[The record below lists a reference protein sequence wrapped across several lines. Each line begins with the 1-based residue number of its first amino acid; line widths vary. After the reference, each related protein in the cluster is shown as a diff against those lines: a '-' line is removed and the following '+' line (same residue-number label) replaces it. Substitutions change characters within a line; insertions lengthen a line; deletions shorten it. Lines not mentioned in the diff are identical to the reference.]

1 MALLQIDGLCM
12 SYAGPVLQ
20 DVNLTLDKG
29 EVRVLA
35 GENGAGKSTLSKI
48 ICGLVTPKAGRMLLD
63 GAPYAPGNRQQA
75 ESLGVRIVM
84 QELNL
89 VNTLSIA
96 ENLCLRALPQR
107 FGFIERKKMQT
118 LALGM
123 MARVGLGA
131 LNPATL
137 VGELGVGQRQM
148 IEIAANI
155 GGTGEGGDGAGGDG
169 GAACKLLILDE
180 PTAML
185 TDREVDLLFAQIAV
199 MKQAGVGIL
208 YISHRLD
215 ETRRIAD
222 SISVL
227 RDGLVVGTHAAS
239 QITIPEVV
247 TLMVGREV
255 GERLER
261 PPVNPSAKPVS
272 LKVANLC
279 RADAV
284 KDVSFEVKGGEIYGI
299 AGLVGSG
306 RSETLRL
313 IYGADQRDSG
323 QIWVSGKL
331 CKINNPQQ
339 AVQHSIA
346 MVSEDRKEQG
356 LLLPQSVRVNTTL
369 AGIGQVARAGWL
381 KLQQESEVA
390 QRIGQLM
397 ALRAHSVEQAVGEL
411 SGGNQ
416 QKVAIGRWLHRE
428 CDVMLFDEPTR
439 GIDVG
444 AKFEIYKL
452 MADLAAQGKAL
463 VVVSSDLIELLLLS
477 DRIGVMSAGQLVRS
491 FSRAEATQDAI
502 LQAAFSGYVSAAAA

>member
-1 MALLQIDGLCM
+1 MTVLLQIDGLCM

-20 DVNLTLDKG
+20 DVQITLRAG

-48 ICGLVTPKAGRMLLD
+48 ICGLVTPKAGSMQLN
-63 GAPYAPGNRQQA
+63 GAPYAPTTRQDA
-75 ESLGVRIVM
+75 ERLGVRMVM

-96 ENLCLRALPQR
+96 ENLCLRHIPQR
-107 FGFIERKKMQT
+107 FGFIERKKMHA
-118 LALGM
+118 LAAQM
-123 MARVGLGA
+123 MAQVGLGG
-131 LNPATL
+131 LDPGTL
-137 VGELGVGQRQM
+137 VAELGIGQRQM
-148 IEIAANI
+148 IEIAGNI
-155 GGTGEGGDGAGGDG
+155 SAD
-169 GAACKLLILDE
+169 CKLLILDE

-185 TDREVDLLFAQIAV
+185 TDREVDLLFVQIERL
-199 MKQAGVGIL
+199 KQQGVGIL

-227 RDGLVVGTHAAS
+227 RDGLVVATHAANEIS
-239 QITIPEVV
+239 IPEVV
-247 TLMVGREV
+247 KLMVGREV

-261 PPVNPSAKPVS
+261 PVCAQSLTS
-272 LKVANLC
+272 LKVQNLT
-279 RADAV
+279 RGEAV
-284 KDVSFEVKGGEIYGI
+284 KNVSFHAQGGEIFGI

-313 IYGADQRDSG
+313 IFGADAREQGEIFVD
-323 QIWVSGKL
+323 GKL
-331 CKINNPQQ
+331 CDIRDPQQ
-339 AVQHSIA
+339 AVQHGIA

-381 KLQQESEVA
+381 KLTQERQVA
-390 QRIGQLM
+390 ERIGASM
-397 ALRAHSVEQAVGEL
+397 NLRASSVEQPVGEL

-428 CDVMLFDEPTR
+428 CNVMLFDEPTR

-463 VVVSSDLIELLLLS
+463 VVVSSDLIELMLLC
-477 DRIGVMSAGQLVRS
+477 DRIGVMSAGQLVKT

-502 LQAAFSGYVSAAAA
+502 LEAAFSGYV

>member
-1 MALLQIDGLCM
+1 MSALLQIDGLGM

-20 DVNLTLDKG
+20 DVNLTLAAG

-48 ICGLVTPKAGRMLLD
+48 ICGLVKPKAGRMQLN
-63 GAPYAPGNRQQA
+63 GQPYAPVSRQDA
-75 ESLGVRIVM
+75 EAHGVRIVM

-107 FGFIERKKMQT
+107 FGFIQRSKMQD
-118 LALGM
+118 LAREM
-123 MARVGLGA
+123 MARVGLGN
-131 LNPATL
+131 LDPATK

-155 GGTGEGGDGAGGDG
+155 SGE
-169 GAACKLLILDE
+169 CKLLILDE

-185 TDREVDLLFAQIAV
+185 TDREVDLLFAQIDL

-215 ETRRIAD
+215 ETRRIAN

-227 RDGLVVGTHAAS
+227 RDGLVVGTHAAD
-239 QITIPEVV
+239 QISIPEVV
-247 TLMVGREV
+247 KLMVGREV

-261 PPVNPSAKPVS
+261 PPVKAGAKPVS
-272 LKVANLC
+272 LKVEKLC
-279 RADAV
+279 RGDVV
-284 KDVSFEVKGGEIYGI
+284 KNVSFEVKGGEIYGI

-323 QIWVSGKL
+323 QVWVSGQL
-331 CKINNPQQ
+331 CEINSPQQ
-339 AVQHSIA
+339 AVAHSIA

-369 AGIGQVARAGWL
+369 SGIAQVARAGWL
-381 KLQQESEVA
+381 KLTQEKQVA
-390 QRIGQLM
+390 ERIGASM

-452 MADLAAQGKAL
+452 MAELAAQGKAL

-477 DRIGVMSAGQLVRS
+477 DRIGVMSAGQLVQT
-491 FSRAEATQDAI
+491 FSREQATQDAI
-502 LQAAFSGYVSAAAA
+502 LQAAFSGYMAQAAA

>member
-1 MALLQIDGLCM
+1 VALLQIDGLCM

-48 ICGLVTPKAGRMLLD
+48 ICGLVTPKAGRMLLN
-63 GAPYAPGNRQQA
+63 GAPYAPGTRQQA

-89 VNTLSIA
+89 INTLSIA

-137 VGELGVGQRQM
+137 VGDLGVGQRQM

-155 GGTGEGGDGAGGDG
+155 GDSGGADGTGGTDGKD
-169 GAACKLLILDE
+169 ACKLLILDE

-227 RDGLVVGTHAAS
+227 RDGLVVGTHAAN

-261 PPVNPSAKPVS
+261 PPVKASAKPVS
-272 LKVANLC
+272 LKVENLC

-284 KDVSFEVKGGEIYGI
+284 KNVSFEVKGGEIYGI

-477 DRIGVMSAGQLVRS
+477 DRIGVMSAGQLVRN